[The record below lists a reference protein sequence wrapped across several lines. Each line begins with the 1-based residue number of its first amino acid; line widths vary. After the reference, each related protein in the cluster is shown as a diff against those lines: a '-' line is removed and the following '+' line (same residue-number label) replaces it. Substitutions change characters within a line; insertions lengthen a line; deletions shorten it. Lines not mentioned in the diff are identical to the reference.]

1 MGKAQ
6 RRKQASD
13 PALRPPAS
21 SSRTAVRPLSTGTD
35 ITRALLAPMLIAV
48 VVLGLYASSFSIPFL
63 FDDLFEITNN
73 PAVKTIEPLR
83 EYLRRSR
90 GIPSLTFALN
100 YHWGGFDVW
109 GFHLV
114 NVVIHLVNGLLV
126 YALVLRTL
134 RLPALRDRY
143 RDHAATLAALVALV
157 FVAHPLQ
164 TMAASYIVQRAESL
178 AACAYLLTLLVF
190 SIASTSRRPGL
201 RAVLYAAAAVIAII
215 GVMSKESVAS
225 VPLLALAYWYCFATD
240 RPRLSR
246 SGRLALAAL
255 LVLPIAYG
263 VMLARPYLLPAA
275 ETAAPDLPR
284 TWIYIPTAGFQVA
297 GITSWQYLLTEFGVV
312 LWYLRLAVLPTRQ
325 CFDYGW
331 PFADSPWQAS
341 VLLPLLVLAA
351 LAAVAILA
359 YRRYR
364 LASFCLAWFF
374 ITLAPTS
381 TIIPLRDAAFEQRMY
396 LPLVGLAWLAVV
408 GTYDLLGYIAARRG
422 HSPRPLWRAGAVAA
436 GIWIA
441 LLGLATIERN
451 AVLADPLQL
460 AADSAA
466 KAPGNW
472 RAQYAL
478 GDALAQ
484 RQRGDEAIAALE
496 DSIRLDPRQGA
507 PRVQLGNLYLQ
518 RHRLDD
524 AERVLAPATQLL
536 EQSVVAAAYV
546 QLAAVQ
552 QARGAFDIAALDL
565 REALALQPEWT
576 SARRQLASI
585 YTRQGLWFSAAGEYG
600 KIAEGNPQLA
610 ASVAPQAAQASY
622 LAARTFQEGG
632 RSTAAESMLRT
643 ALSYRPHWPAAQHY
657 LAYVLA
663 ARGAS
668 AEAEQELQR
677 AAAAA
682 PGDASIAEN
691 LQRVRAHEPLVEPP
705 PEAVAAAPR

>member
-6 RRKQASD
+6 RRRQASD
-13 PALRPPAS
+13 TALRPLAPSNRAAVHQQPAG
-21 SSRTAVRPLSTGTD
+21 AHVA
-35 ITRALLAPMLIAV
+35 RALLAPMLIAV

-73 PAVKTIEPLR
+73 PTVKTVEPLW

-100 YHWGGFDVW
+100 YRWGGFDVW

-114 NVVIHLVNGLLV
+114 NVLIHLINGILV

-143 RDHAATLAALVALV
+143 RAHAEALAALVALV

-178 AACAYLLTLLVF
+178 AACCYLLTLLLF
-190 SIASTSRRPGL
+190 SVAATTPRPW
-201 RAVLYAAAAVIAII
+201 RVVLYGAAALSAIL

-225 VPLLALAYWYCFATD
+225 VPLMALAYRYCFLSD
-240 RPRLSR
+240 RPRPSHL
-246 SGRLALAAL
+246 GRLALAAL
-255 LVLPIAYG
+255 LLLPLAYG

-284 TWIYIPTAGFQVA
+284 TWMYIPTAGFQVA
-297 GITSWQYLLTEFGVV
+297 GITSWQYLLTEFGVI
-312 LWYLRLAVLPTRQ
+312 LWYLRLAVLPTQQ

-331 PFADSPWQAS
+331 PFVDSPLQAN
-341 VLLPLLVLAA
+341 VLLPLVGLTVLAIA
-351 LAAVAILA
+351 AILS

-364 LASFCLAWFF
+364 LATFCLAWFF

-408 GTYDLLGYIAARRG
+408 GAYDLLAHIAARLGRN
-422 HSPRPLWRAGAVAA
+422 PRPFWRAGAVVASV
-436 GIWIA
+436 WIA
-441 LLGLATIERN
+441 LIGVATVDRN
-451 AVLADPLQL
+451 GVLADPLRL

-466 KAPGNW
+466 KAPQNW

-484 RQRGDEAIAALE
+484 RQRGDDAIAALE
-496 DSIRLDPRQGA
+496 EAIRLDPRQGA

-524 AERVLAPATQLL
+524 AERVLTPATLLL
-536 EQSVVAAAYV
+536 EESVVAAAYV
-546 QLAAVQ
+546 QLAAAQ
-552 QARGAFDIAALDL
+552 QARGALDVATLDL
-565 REALALQPEWT
+565 REALALKPEWA
-576 SARRQLASI
+576 SARRQLAFI
-585 YTRQGLWFSAAGEYG
+585 YARQGLWFSAAGEYG
-600 KIAEGNPQLA
+600 KVVQSNPQLA
-610 ASVAPQAAQASY
+610 AAVSPQAAQASY
-622 LAARTFQEGG
+622 LAAVAFQQGG
-632 RSTAAESMLRT
+632 KPTASESMLRT
-643 ALSYRPHWPAAQHY
+643 ALSYRPQWPVAQHY

-663 ARGAS
+663 ARGAW

-682 PGDASIAEN
+682 PTDGAITEN
-691 LQRVRAHEPLVEPP
+691 LRRVRARQPLLEPP
-705 PEAVAAAPR
+705 SETVAGARQ